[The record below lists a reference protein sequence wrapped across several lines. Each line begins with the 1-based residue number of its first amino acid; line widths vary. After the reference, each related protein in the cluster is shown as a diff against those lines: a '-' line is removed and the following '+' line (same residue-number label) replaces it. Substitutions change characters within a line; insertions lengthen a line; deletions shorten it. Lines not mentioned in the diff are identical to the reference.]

1 MPFPRKVCLSRALCW
16 LKYDISVAPIY
27 EVKTFIN
34 IRKTIKNVCI
44 SKKYNAPRICRK
56 QLSFL
61 SQCSVFGVASRV

>member
-44 SKKYNAPRICRK
+44 SKKIQCTAEYRK
-56 QLSFL
+56 VGR
-61 SQCSVFGVASRV
+61 SVTFI